1 MESQMAKAERQ
12 AREKE
17 RRRNLILK
25 SALLSFAKYGYHKC
39 SMDLIAEEAELGKST
54 IYYYFKNKDELL
66 LEVLKAG
73 LESFFEKL
81 TDKWA
86 ELQNPKE
93 KIESVSFAAAE
104 FFAENPDYF
113 KLYLYLSLHPKIKG
127 VTTKSIRPIIEN
139 KNKIFIK
146 LFKDA
151 QKAGIIKPM
160 SPQNLV
166 QIFGTLIMGVGIFGH
181 YKRKA
186 DIRKRMTLINEIFF
200 EGVTLKKED

>member
-1 MESQMAKAERQ
+1 MAKAERQ

-17 RRRNLILK
+17 LRRNLILK
-25 SALLSFAKYGYHKC
+25 SALFSFAKYGYHKC

-66 LEVLKAG
+66 LEVLKSG
-73 LESFFEKL
+73 LEGFFKKL

-86 ELQNPKE
+86 ELNDPKE
-93 KIESVSFAAAE
+93 KIESVSLAAAD

-113 KLYLYLSLHPKIKG
+113 KLYLYLSLHPKIKN
-127 VTTKSIRPIIEN
+127 VTVNSLRPFIEN
-139 KNKIFIK
+139 KNKLFVK

-151 QKAGIIKPM
+151 RKAGIIKPM
-160 SPQNLV
+160 PPKNLV
-166 QIFGTLIMGVGIFGH
+166 EIFGTLIMGVGIFGH

-200 EGVTLKKED
+200 EGVTPEKED